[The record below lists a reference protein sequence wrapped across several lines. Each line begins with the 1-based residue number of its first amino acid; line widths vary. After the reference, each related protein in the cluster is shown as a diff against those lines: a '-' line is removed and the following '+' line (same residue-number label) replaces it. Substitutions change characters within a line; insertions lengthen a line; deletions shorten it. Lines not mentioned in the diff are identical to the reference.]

1 MIETIRNAW
10 RIPELKRK
18 LLFTLFVLVAFRFG
32 ASAVAVPFINVDLL
46 KEVFNQFEGTILG
59 YVNMMSG
66 GAFANATIFAMSIT
80 PYINASIIMTLLT
93 IAIPALEKMQKEGDE
108 GRKKIASIT
117 RYLTVVLGLL
127 QGLMYYIEMSRRGI
141 ITERGFFP
149 GFVVVLSFT
158 AGTALLMWLG
168 EQINEKG
175 IGNGISMILFAGI
188 ISRAPSTINATSELI
203 KNGKLNYFSVG
214 IILIAAILIVA
225 FVVFMN
231 NAERRIPVQY
241 AKRVVGRK
249 MYGGQSTHLP
259 LKVNMSGV
267 MPIIFASTFVT
278 FPATIAAFLGAN
290 PKPGTF
296 WAGFLKLFSPSSMFY
311 AVVYFLLIIAFSYF
325 YNSIQ
330 FNPIEV
336 ANNLKKNGGFVPGLR
351 PGKPTSDFLLKVL
364 GKLTLIGAL
373 FLGVIAA
380 IPIVTG
386 SVFGLAGLSLGGTS
400 ILIIVGVA
408 LETVK
413 ALEAQMLM
421 RHYKGFLE

>member
-1 MIETIRNAW
+1 MIETIKNAW
-10 RIPELKRK
+10 RIPELKKK
-18 LLFTLFVLVAFRFG
+18 LLFTLLIIVAFRFG
-32 ASAVAVPFINVDLL
+32 ASAVTVPFINVEAL
-46 KEVFNQFEGTILG
+46 KAAFASFEGTIFG

-117 RYLTVVLGLL
+117 RYLTVILGLL
-127 QGLMYYIEMSRRGI
+127 QGLMYYIELSRRSI
-141 ITERGFFP
+141 ITETGLFP
-149 GFVVVLSFT
+149 AFVVVLSFT
-158 AGTALLMWLG
+158 AGTALIMWLG
-168 EQINEKG
+168 EQVNEKG
-175 IGNGISMILFAGI
+175 VGNGISIILFAGI
-188 ISRAPSTINATSELI
+188 ISRAPSIISSARAYLVS
-203 KNGKLNYFSVG
+203 GKLNYFSIA
-214 IILIAAILIVA
+214 IIIVAALLIVA

-231 NAERRIPVQY
+231 NAERRVPVQY

-278 FPATIAAFLGAN
+278 FPATIAAFIGAN
-290 PKPGTF
+290 PAVGTF
-296 WAGFLKLFSPSSMFY
+296 WYSVLNFFSPSSIPY
-311 AVVYFLLIIAFSYF
+311 ALMYFLLIIAFSYF

-330 FNPIEV
+330 FNPVEV

-351 PGKPTSDFLLKVL
+351 PGKPTSDFLIKVL

-380 IPIVTG
+380 IPIFTG
-386 SVFGLAGLSLGGTS
+386 RWMGLSGLALGGTS